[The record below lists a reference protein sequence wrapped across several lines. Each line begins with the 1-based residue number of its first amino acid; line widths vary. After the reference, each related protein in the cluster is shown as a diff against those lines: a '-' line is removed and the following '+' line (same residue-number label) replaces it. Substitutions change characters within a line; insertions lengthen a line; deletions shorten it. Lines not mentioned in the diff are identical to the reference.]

1 MSAAAPTFDPYLARW
16 ALIPDGAPI
25 VTATSRL
32 LPVIRGDQR
41 AMLKLATEDDERR
54 GNAFMQ
60 WWNGGG
66 AAAVL
71 AAEGDA
77 LLMERLDDDAALAG
91 MARCG
96 ADDEASRIICGV
108 AARLHAP
115 RSVVPPPA
123 MPLADWFTALHR
135 AAERDGGLF
144 AAGDRVA
151 RALLADLRDQTL
163 LHGDIHHFNILH
175 SPTRGWL
182 AIDPKGLVG
191 ERTYDFANIF
201 CNPDPATA
209 EAPGRLARQIDVIAT
224 AAGLDRRRLLQWVL
238 AHACL
243 SAAWLIEDG
252 GTPAPRLAVA
262 VLAEAELA
270 QA

>member
-1 MSAAAPTFDPYLARW
+1 MAAATPTFDPYLARW
-16 ALIPDGAPI
+16 ALVPDGAPI
-25 VTATSRL
+25 VTQTSRL
-32 LPVIRGDQR
+32 LPVIRDGRR

-54 GNAFMQ
+54 GNAFMR
-60 WWNGGG
+60 WWNGDG
-66 AAAVL
+66 AAAVI

-91 MARCG
+91 MARRG

-115 RSVVPPPA
+115 RSAPPPPA
-123 MPLADWFTALHR
+123 MPLAGWFAALHR

-144 AAGDRVA
+144 TAGDRVA
-151 RALLADLRDQTL
+151 RALLADLRDMTV
-163 LHGDIHHFNILH
+163 LHGDLHHFNILH
-175 SPTRGWL
+175 VPAGGWL
-182 AIDPKGLVG
+182 AIDPKGVVG
-191 ERTYDFANIF
+191 ERAYDFANIL

-209 EAPGRLARQIDVIAT
+209 EAPGRLARQLDVIAI

-252 GTPAPRLAVA
+252 GVPAPRLAVA
-262 VLAEAELA
+262 ALAEAELA